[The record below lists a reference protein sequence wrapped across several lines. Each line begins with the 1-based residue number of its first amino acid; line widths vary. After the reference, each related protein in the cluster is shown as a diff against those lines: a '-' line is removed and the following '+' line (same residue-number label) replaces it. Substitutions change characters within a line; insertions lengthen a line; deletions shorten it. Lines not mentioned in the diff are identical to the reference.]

1 MTPLEISLK
10 ILPAIIAILSF
21 MLLIYV
27 GKTYHP
33 MAALHRTYIRI
44 DGLLHRKKLLFDYEE
59 TRRFLVSHG
68 AADHF
73 GNWID
78 PVKYLALRI
87 CLAAIGFTIGIYIN
101 AFLAIV
107 SMGIGFYLMP
117 LLLLH
122 MNNKDNDALTPQI
135 QTLYSLLQVQIHA
148 GVPMIDA
155 MSESYQSFPAG
166 RLRSALSD
174 FATTIYFNGS
184 FEKSLEVLN
193 GKFDNGF
200 IDSLCIILLQ
210 ARESGQAMELLR
222 DISQQITDM
231 QTSLQLKKKEKLN
244 RITTFCLM
252 GIMGAMIG
260 VALYATIT
268 QMYASVGNF

>member
-10 ILPAIIAILSF
+10 ILPALIAILSF
-21 MLLIYV
+21 LLVIYV

-44 DGLLHRKKLLFDYEE
+44 DGILHEKKVFFDYEE
-59 TRRFLVSHG
+59 TRRFLMSHG
-68 AADHF
+68 A
-73 GNWID
+73 
-78 PVKYLALRI
+78 V
-87 CLAAIGFTIGIYIN
+87 GIYVN
-101 AFLAIV
+101 AFLGLV
-107 SMGIGFYLMP
+107 GMVIGFFLLP
-117 LLLLH
+117 LLLLY
-122 MNNKDNDALTPQI
+122 MNNKDNDAMTPQI

-155 MSESYQSFPAG
+155 LSESYQSFPAG
-166 RLRSALSD
+166 RLRNALSE
-174 FATTIYFNGS
+174 FSTTIYFNGS
-184 FEKSLEVLN
+184 FDKSLEELN
-193 GKFDNGF
+193 KKFDNGF

-231 QTSLQLKKKEKLN
+231 QASLQLKKKEKLN

-260 VALYATIT
+260 VALYAAIT
-268 QMYASVGNF
+268 QMYASVGSF

>member
-10 ILPAIIAILSF
+10 ILPALIAILSF
-21 MLLIYV
+21 LLVIYV

-44 DGLLHRKKLLFDYEE
+44 DGILHEKKVFFDYEE
-59 TRRFLVSHG
+59 TRRFLMSHG

-73 GNWID
+73 GSWID
-78 PVKYLALRI
+78 PVKYLAIRI
-87 CLAAIGFTIGIYIN
+87 CLAAIGFTVGIYVN
-101 AFLAIV
+101 AFLGLV
-107 SMGIGFYLMP
+107 GMVIGFFLLP
-117 LLLLH
+117 LLLLY
-122 MNNKDNDALTPQI
+122 MNNKDNDAMTPQI

-155 MSESYQSFPAG
+155 LSESYQSFPAG
-166 RLRSALSD
+166 RLRNALSE
-174 FATTIYFNGS
+174 FSTTIYFNGS
-184 FEKSLEVLN
+184 FDKSLEELN
-193 GKFDNGF
+193 KKFDNGF
-200 IDSLCIILLQ
+200 IDS
-210 ARESGQAMELLR
+210 MELLR

-231 QTSLQLKKKEKLN
+231 QASLQLKKKEKLN

-260 VALYATIT
+260 VALYAAIT
-268 QMYASVGNF
+268 QMYASVGSF